1 MANTTKAN
9 NNNFIDVFV
18 LGMIKKKINY
28 FSSVKRLFQSGD
40 ISSQELASCVENGL
54 ITLQEHNEIMGEI

>member
-54 ITLQEHNEIMGEI
+54 ITLQEHNEIMWEI